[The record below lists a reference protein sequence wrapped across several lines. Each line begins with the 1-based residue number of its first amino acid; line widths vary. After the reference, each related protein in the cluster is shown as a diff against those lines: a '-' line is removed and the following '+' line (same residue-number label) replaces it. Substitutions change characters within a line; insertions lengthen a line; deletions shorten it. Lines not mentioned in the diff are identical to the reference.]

1 MLTFSGV
8 DSYVSSDDP
17 IVQQMCNLREFISQA
32 RSAGRHDDASILE
45 DNLKDL
51 QQEYQK
57 QRAQL
62 EDNYESYRHI
72 FEPSRSTDASQD
84 GGDSRVIEGGKANLL
99 AAFQFGTIRPC
110 RMERP
115 FALNDASLNVW
126 NFSTD
131 GGSSNPF
138 DDATEEEIASMESAL
153 DNSQDD
159 SQVEGDVTA
168 AAQHKS
174 DQSDAEVVRQT
185 IGVGSVDFDEYD
197 ASGKNPF
204 F

>member
-1 MLTFSGV
+1 M
-8 DSYVSSDDP
+8 
-17 IVQQMCNLREFISQA
+17 
-32 RSAGRHDDASILE
+32 
-45 DNLKDL
+45 
-51 QQEYQK
+51 
-57 QRAQL
+57 
-62 EDNYESYRHI
+62 
-72 FEPSRSTDASQD
+72 
-84 GGDSRVIEGGKANLL
+84 
-99 AAFQFGTIRPC
+99 
-110 RMERP
+110 
-115 FALNDASLNVW
+115 NDTSLNVW

-138 DDATEEEIASMESAL
+138 DYATEEEIASMESAL

-185 IGVGSVDFDEYD
+185 IGVGSADFDEYD

>member
-84 GGDSRVIEGGKANLL
+84 GGDSRVIEGKAILL
-99 AAFQFGTIRPC
+99 APFQYGTIRLC
-110 RMERP
+110 RMRG
-115 FALNDASLNVW
+115 L
-126 NFSTD
+126 
-131 GGSSNPF
+131 
-138 DDATEEEIASMESAL
+138 
-153 DNSQDD
+153 
-159 SQVEGDVTA
+159 
-168 AAQHKS
+168 
-174 DQSDAEVVRQT
+174 
-185 IGVGSVDFDEYD
+185 
-197 ASGKNPF
+197 
-204 F
+204 

>member
-1 MLTFSGV
+1 M
-8 DSYVSSDDP
+8 
-17 IVQQMCNLREFISQA
+17 
-32 RSAGRHDDASILE
+32 
-45 DNLKDL
+45 
-51 QQEYQK
+51 
-57 QRAQL
+57 
-62 EDNYESYRHI
+62 
-72 FEPSRSTDASQD
+72 
-84 GGDSRVIEGGKANLL
+84 
-99 AAFQFGTIRPC
+99 
-110 RMERP
+110 
-115 FALNDASLNVW
+115 NDASLNVW

-159 SQVEGDVTA
+159 SRVEGDSTA
-168 AAQHKS
+168 ARPKS

-185 IGVGSVDFDEYD
+185 IGVGSADFDEYD